1 MRFSRRHF
9 FLGSLAL
16 PAFAAKKPA
25 PDRPHILLLV
35 ADNLPQWALGTYGNK
50 EIRTPNLDRLAR
62 VGVRMMDHFTA
73 SPSAD
78 HGRTSLLSGAAP
90 MQPGSAIETVLAKA
104 GYACHS
110 VDAAGAA
117 PHIDAAAAAKPFFL
131 TVNLT
136 SPKPPYDV
144 PAQKYRDL
152 YSQTRFDTF
161 NPEPAAANARS
172 GKEMFSDIVGNLR
185 KYAAAVSALD
195 DEVGAILTQLIQKK
209 IHDQTM
215 VIFTS
220 TCGALL
226 SHHGL
231 WDAGDA
237 SEPPNMFDEAV
248 ATPMILA
255 WPLRLPPATTR
266 PEIVSAY
273 DLAPTLYDL
282 LSIESKP
289 ANLCGRS
296 YALIAGGKAL
306 PKGER
311 WQSGVFALL
320 GNTWM
325 ARGERYKLVTRE
337 GGPSELYDMQVDPGE
352 KTNQFDN
359 AQFTVVKTTLAN
371 ALAAWRQKNKA

>member
-1 MRFSRRHF
+1 MHFSRRHF
-9 FLGSLAL
+9 FFGSLAL
-16 PAFAAKKPA
+16 PALAAKKPA
-25 PDRPHILLLV
+25 PDRPNILLLV
-35 ADNLPQWALGTYGNK
+35 ADNLPKWVLGAYGNK
-50 EIRTPNLDRLAR
+50 EIRTPSLDRLAR
-62 VGVRMMDHFTA
+62 VGVKMMDNFTA
-73 SPSAD
+73 SPSAA
-78 HGRTSLLSGAAP
+78 HGRASLLSGAAP
-90 MQPGSAIETVLAKA
+90 MQPGPAIETVLTPA
-104 GYACHS
+104 GYTCQS
-110 VDAAGAA
+110 VDAAGAV
-117 PHIDAAAAAKPFFL
+117 PHIDKAAPGKPFFL

-152 YSQTRFDTF
+152 YAQTRFDTF

-172 GKEMFSDIVGNLR
+172 GKAMFTDIIGNLR

-220 TCGALL
+220 SCGALL

-231 WDAGDA
+231 WDAGEA
-237 SEPPNMFDEAV
+237 SEPVNMFDEAV
-248 ATPMILA
+248 GTPMILA

-266 PEIVSAY
+266 PEVVSAY

-289 ANLCGRS
+289 AALCGRS
-296 YALIAGGKAL
+296 YALIASGKPL

-311 WQSGVFALL
+311 WQPAVFARL

-337 GGPSELYDMQVDPGE
+337 GGPGELYDTQVDPAE

-359 AQFTVVKTTLAN
+359 GQFTAVKTNLAN

>member
-1 MRFSRRHF
+1 MLFSRRHF
-9 FLGSLAL
+9 FFGSLAL

-73 SPSAD
+73 SPSAA

-90 MQPGSAIETVLAKA
+90 MQPGPAIETVLATA

-110 VDAAGAA
+110 VDVAGAA
-117 PHIDAAAAAKPFFL
+117 PHIDAAAPAKPFFL

-136 SPKPPYDV
+136 SPKPPYEV
-144 PAQKYRDL
+144 SAQKYRDL
-152 YSQTRFDTF
+152 YAQTRFDTF

-172 GKEMFSDIVGNLR
+172 GKELFSDIIGNLR

-266 PEIVSAY
+266 PEIVSSY

-282 LSIESKP
+282 LSIESQP
-289 ANLCGRS
+289 ASLCGRS
-296 YALIAGGKAL
+296 YALIAGGKPL
-306 PKGER
+306 PKKER
-311 WQSGVFALL
+311 WQSGVFARL
-320 GNTWM
+320 GATWM

-337 GGPSELYDMQVDPGE
+337 GGPDELYDTQVDPGE
-352 KTNQFDN
+352 KTNQIDN